1 MDLAYGSAWAST
13 DRSRLA
19 RMIVWQESD
28 VSDYRRF
35 PARPVPTRPPVFR
48 FRRSAAADR
57 VPVATV
63 PVRKGGRLVERDLE
77 RFLRSTGT
85 TAFLAI
91 KGDTLVSEVYFNDP
105 NAPKA
110 NSIVPSV
117 TAIVPNDRGELL
129 LVHKTDNDL
138 WALPGGGMDV
148 GESMADTVVREV
160 KEETGID
167 VEVTGVVGIYTNP
180 NHVMAYDDGE
190 VRQQCS
196 ICFTTRMLGGQLATS
211 SETSEV
217 ECVAPDAAGQPQHPS
232 VDAAADRPLPGAAQ
246 RALHRLSQP
255 DRRAAAGSDRS
266 LPGAAAGPEQWP
278 GAPGHQVGSGA
289 ESRSTRCSRVMGW
302 PAGPVVMSAKVRA
315 SMTGPSSTGKAASS
329 STRSRSSASERAP
342 E

>member
-110 NSIVPSV
+110 NSLVPSV
-117 TAIVPNDRGELL
+117 TAIVPNDHGKLL
-129 LVHKTDNDL
+129 PVHKTDNDL
-138 WALPGGGMDV
+138 WALPGGDGV
-148 GESMADTVVREV
+148 GET
-160 KEETGID
+160 
-167 VEVTGVVGIYTNP
+167 
-180 NHVMAYDDGE
+180 
-190 VRQQCS
+190 
-196 ICFTTRMLGGQLATS
+196 
-211 SETSEV
+211 
-217 ECVAPDAAGQPQHPS
+217 
-232 VDAAADRPLPGAAQ
+232 
-246 RALHRLSQP
+246 
-255 DRRAAAGSDRS
+255 
-266 LPGAAAGPEQWP
+266 W
-278 GAPGHQVGSGA
+278 
-289 ESRSTRCSRVMGW
+289 
-302 PAGPVVMSAKVRA
+302 
-315 SMTGPSSTGKAASS
+315 
-329 STRSRSSASERAP
+329 
-342 E
+342 

>member
-85 TAFLAI
+85 TASLAI

-148 GESMADTVVREV
+148 GESMAETVVREV

-167 VEVTGVVGIYTNP
+167 VEVTGVVGIYTDP

-217 ECVAPDAAGQPQHPS
+217 EWVAPTGWTVSISIPRCGCES
-232 VDAAADRPLPGAAQ
+232 TTSWSGAARPISAEQ
-246 RALHRLSQP
+246 PTVSRAP
-255 DRRAAAGSDRS
+255 GPIDRRLEQRPGPNIARCTGS
-266 LPGAAAGPEQWP
+266 
-278 GAPGHQVGSGA
+278 
-289 ESRSTRCSRVMGW
+289 
-302 PAGPVVMSAKVRA
+302 
-315 SMTGPSSTGKAASS
+315 
-329 STRSRSSASERAP
+329 
-342 E
+342 